1 MKLLASDYD
10 KTLKNGSIILKLNL
24 KYLKKFIQDGNI
36 FLLNTGRPYQS
47 IKKEIIKYNIPY
59 HYLSCND
66 GNILFNH
73 KDQVI
78 YISNL
83 EKIIEKELLDLTNIF
98 NFQII
103 PIKYLSN
110 VLEYEIIISK
120 LNKLFLLNLDKIMI
134 KYNMCYKIFKE
145 KEIHIYIYSNLVSK
159 SKPIDY
165 IKKKENIMD
174 TNIYTVGDNIND
186 LEMLRDY
193 NGYAMYHASKEI
205 KEIAGN
211 TCFSVSNLIRKL
223 RR

>member
-10 KTLKNGSIILKLNL
+10 KTLKNGFIILKLNL
-24 KYLKKFIQDGNI
+24 KQLKKFIQDGNI

-83 EKIIEKELLDLTNIF
+83 EKIIEKELLDLTNIL

-174 TNIYTVGDNIND
+174 YNIYTVGDNIND